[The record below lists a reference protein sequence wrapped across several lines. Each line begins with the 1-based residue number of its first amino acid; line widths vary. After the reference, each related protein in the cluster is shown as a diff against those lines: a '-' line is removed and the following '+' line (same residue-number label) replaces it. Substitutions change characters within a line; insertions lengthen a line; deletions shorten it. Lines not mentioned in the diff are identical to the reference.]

1 MDPERLRYLFDLL
14 DARRQPRAGVVID
27 LDAERDKRRRRHA
40 VGGSIPNT
48 ATWCGGSYGRSLIA
62 AVVQPTGD
70 RPNKLW

>member
-48 ATWCGGSYGRSLIA
+48 AAVDQPMWDLGVRSTGRM
-62 AVVQPTGD
+62 D
-70 RPNKLW
+70 E